1 FRGSVPDLLSRSPFR
16 VSLLI
21 CFSFQFSTGKGGE
34 AVALR
39 ILSIGF
45 QAEHLLRRNA
55 ALSQAGFKV
64 DSATDAVQPRRL
76 LRAGK
81 YEVLVLGPYLP
92 EDLRNNLASE
102 AKAANPRIAIVM
114 LYIGSIANAEQ
125 ADTVLNAV
133 TAEQNLA
140 EAIRHVV
147 QLKQG
152 QKISQAN
159 TG

>member
-1 FRGSVPDLLSRSPFR
+1 MTV
-16 VSLLI
+16 
-21 CFSFQFSTGKGGE
+21 
-34 AVALR
+34 R

-55 ALSQAGFKV
+55 ALSEAGFNV
-64 DSATDAVQPRRL
+64 DSATDAVQARRL

-81 YEVLVLGPYLP
+81 YDAVVLGPYLP
-92 EDLRNNLASE
+92 ESLRNNLAGE
-102 AKAANPRIAIVM
+102 AKAANPRIAVVM

-140 EAIRHVV
+140 EAIRHVA

-152 QKISQAN
+152 QKFSQAN